1 LKGWVELGERCLLPG
16 APACGT
22 EDKLH
27 GGWLCTYCTLT
38 DRLAAD
44 LLDEGD
50 GHIRPALV
58 LLAESLVGA
67 DKPLSILIWLSTRK
81 VNPARPKT
89 RCDASAE
96 DRSS

>member
-1 LKGWVELGERCLLPG
+1 MMSYRCSR
-16 APACGT
+16 CGT

-27 GGWLCTYCTLT
+27 RGWLCTRCTLT
-38 DRLAAD
+38 DRLAD

-58 LLAESLVGA
+58 PLAESLLDA

-89 RCDASAE
+89 CCDASAE